1 MNLNK
6 ASEKAFEIAQKRNQY
21 KFDDRDVARGLKH
34 CAGEVI
40 EACEAHNNWT
50 FLGTVLDTD
59 LKQAFED
66 ELADVIMCILSIC
79 GFEHIDIEKAMK
91 RCFEKNEKR
100 MVNK

>member
-40 EACEAHNNWT
+40 EACEAYNNWT
-50 FLGTVLDTD
+50 FLVTPKTD
-59 LKQAFED
+59 LKQVFED

-79 GFEHIDIEKAMK
+79 GFEHIDIEKALE

-100 MVNK
+100 MV